1 MKRLLALLF
10 TVVLIGLGAT
20 PAWAE
25 SQEEISRLDVTLQL
39 QADGSGKV
47 IWDMD
52 YDFGTRSRH
61 GPVLVFLEKTP
72 LDDDPDHY
80 WQTKYKMRKSTSDSG
95 APAKINKEYEGQ
107 TVVYKIGSKNK
118 TVTGK
123 HHYRFEIDV
132 TGLVNPRN
140 EESGLDE
147 LNWNVIGTGWMVPIK
162 NITVKVSGP
171 GTPERVMCEMG
182 GKVDCAL
189 AKKTADGGDFATKQ
203 ASPGQYMQVVVG
215 YPVNTFP
222 GLEKSLTRRSNVRNS
237 FPLDPLQL
245 GISGVLT
252 VLGGALVSL
261 FVARKGR
268 DDAYLGLTP
277 GLKPTENAVIGKA
290 KKVPVA
296 VQFTPPKHARAA
308 QLGIL
313 IDEKADD
320 RDIAAILIELAVKD
334 VIDIEPIGPGE
345 WRFTL
350 LKPANSPEL
359 LWYEQQFLTAL
370 FGYSTVRTTSQLRS
384 SEYHD
389 FYSDTRRNLTKS
401 IASKQANPSWF
412 KSDPAF
418 TRAGWRFGGAFLTI
432 VGAVLFVVLGMT
444 FGWPW
449 IALPLIVVGIILFL
463 TAGSMPART
472 ADGSAALAQTKGFE
486 LYLRTA
492 EADQLRWEEG
502 EDIFAKYLPYAV
514 AFGVADRW
522 AKLFATL
529 AASGA
534 YVTTTPWL
542 VRHGYDRGGL
552 HNMGYFVSDMST
564 SVGSSIA
571 EAVSSH
577 MQETSSSS
585 LGGSGFS
592 GGGGFGGSG
601 GGSW

>member
-1 MKRLLALLF
+1 MFAIF
-10 TVVLIGLGAT
+10 LIWLGAM
-20 PAWAE
+20 PAWAGD
-25 SQEEISRLDVTLQL
+25 QEEISRLDVTLQM
-39 QADGSGKV
+39 QADGTGKIV
-47 IWDMD
+47 WDMD
-52 YDFGTRSRH
+52 YDFGDRH
-61 GPVLVFLEKTP
+61 RRGPVLAFLELTP

-80 WQTKYKMRKSTSDSG
+80 WKTDYKLRKVTSNTG
-95 APAKINKEYEGQ
+95 AYTKINWEYKNG
-107 TVVYKIGSKNK
+107 TAVYKIGHKDRR
-118 TVTGK
+118 VTGK
-123 HHYRFEIDV
+123 QHYRFELDV
-132 TGLVNPRN
+132 TGLVNPKN
-140 EESGLDE
+140 KESGLDE
-147 LNWNVIGTGWMVPIK
+147 LNWNVTGTGWTVPIK
-162 NITVKVSGP
+162 NVTVKVSGP
-171 GTPERVMCEMG
+171 GAPDRVMCELG
-182 GKVDCAL
+182 GGVDCDL
-189 AKKTADGGDFATKQ
+189 AKKTADGGDFATKHVT
-203 ASPGQYMQVVVG
+203 PGQYMQVVVG
-215 YPVNTFP
+215 YPANTFP
-222 GLEKSLTRRSNVRNS
+222 GLEKSLARRSNLNNS
-237 FPLDPLQL
+237 FPLDPVQL
-245 GISGVLT
+245 GLSGVLT
-252 VLGGALVSL
+252 VIGGVWASL

-296 VQFTPPKHARAA
+296 VQFSPPKHARAA
-308 QLGIL
+308 QLGML

-320 RDIAAILIELAVKD
+320 RDIAAIMIELAVKN

-350 LKPANSPEL
+350 LKPTNTPEL
-359 LWYEQQFLTAL
+359 LGYEQEFLTTL

-389 FYSDTRRNLTKS
+389 FYNDARKNLTKS
-401 IASKQANPSWF
+401 IAGKRANPSWF

-418 TRAGWRFGGAFLTI
+418 TRGAWRFGGACMAI
-432 VGAVLFVVLGMT
+432 AGVALFVVLGMRL
-444 FGWPW
+444 GWPW
-449 IALPLIVVGIILFL
+449 IALPLIVVGGILFI

-492 EADQLRWEEG
+492 EAEQLRWEEG

-522 AKLFATL
+522 AKLFASL

-534 YVTTTPWL
+534 YVITNPWL
-542 VRHGYDRGGL
+542 VRHGYNRAGL

-577 MQETSSSS
+577 MQATSSSS
-585 LGGSGFS
+585 IGGSGFS

>member
-1 MKRLLALLF
+1 MKRLLVLIF
-10 TVVLIGLGAT
+10 TVVLVLLGAI
-20 PAWAE
+20 PAWAGDE
-25 SQEEISRLDVTLQL
+25 EEISRLDVTLQL
-39 QADGSGKV
+39 QEDGSGKIV
-47 IWDMD
+47 WDMD
-52 YDFGTRSRH
+52 YDFGSQTRH
-61 GPVLVFLEKTP
+61 GPVLVFLEETP

-80 WQTKYKMRKSTSDSG
+80 WKTKYEMRKSTSDSG

-147 LNWNVIGTGWMVPIK
+147 LNWSVIGTGWVIPIK
-162 NITVKVSGP
+162 NVTVKVSGP
-171 GTPERVMCEMG
+171 GTPERVMCELG
-182 GKVDCAL
+182 GKVDCTL
-189 AKKTADGGDFATKQ
+189 ANKTARGGDFATEQTK
-203 ASPGQYMQVVVG
+203 PGQYMQVVGG
-215 YPVNTFP
+215 YPANTFP
-222 GLEKSLTRRSNVRNS
+222 GLERSLTRRANVSNS
-237 FPLDPLQL
+237 FPLDPVQL

-252 VLGGALVSL
+252 VIGGVWASL

-296 VQFTPPKHARAA
+296 VQFNPPKEARAA
-308 QLGIL
+308 QLGML

-320 RDIAAILIELAVKD
+320 RDIAAIMIELAVRN
-334 VIDIEPIGPGE
+334 VIDIEPVGPGE

-350 LKPANSPEL
+350 LKPTNSPEL
-359 LWYEQQFLTAL
+359 LAYEQEFLTAL
-370 FGYSTVRTTSQLRS
+370 FGYSTVRTTSQMRS
-384 SEYHD
+384 SEYHG
-389 FYSDTRRNLTKS
+389 FYSDARKNLTKS
-401 IASKQANPSWF
+401 IAGKRANPSWF

-418 TRAGWRFGGAFLTI
+418 TRAGWRFGGGFLAI
-432 VGAVLFVVLGMT
+432 VGVTLFMVLGAT

-449 IALPLIVVGIILFL
+449 IALPLIVVGAILFL

-522 AKLFATL
+522 AKLFASL
-529 AASGA
+529 AAAGA
-534 YVTTTPWL
+534 YTITNPWL
-542 VRHGYDRGGL
+542 VRHGYHRSGL

-577 MQETSSSS
+577 MAETSSSS
-585 LGGSGFS
+585 IGDSGFG